1 MIPFPSWAWRIIY
14 KNTTVPT
21 LKNEQ
26 NYYSYAKKYLQSFYA
41 SFKNSVEKTNSR
53 SKEDFGMDTKDFVN
67 I

>member
-1 MIPFPSWAWRIIY
+1 MIHFPSWAWRIIY

-41 SFKNSVEKTNSR
+41 SKTNSR